1 MALGFFGY
9 TAQAKGAPQPRWKSR
24 RSQDGAPDAAF
35 VAACASIESA
45 IVAVTDVLAVW
56 REVAQWPD
64 AQPFTGGVFDAW
76 PHRLARGLAVCRAE
90 AQAVRDYL
98 TSQQKAVAH
107 G

>member
-1 MALGFFGY
+1 MGFFGY
-9 TAQAKGAPQPRWKSR
+9 TAQAKGAPQPRWR
-24 RSQDGAPDAAF
+24 ARVDVEA
-35 VAACASIESA
+35 A

-56 REVAQWPD
+56 REVAMWPD
-64 AQPFTGGVFDAW
+64 APPFSGGIFDAW

-98 TSQQKAVAH
+98 AGQQRTVAH